1 MGRTTA
7 HAAAAANFKR
17 YRSIWLNF
25 KLLQAFQ
32 LRIISRVAA
41 EMIYKI
47 RERHK
52 SHSTTHNSIKTEY
65 K

>member
-7 HAAAAANFKR
+7 HAAAAANFRR

-25 KLLQAFQ
+25 KLFQAFQ

-41 EMIYKI
+41 EMI
-47 RERHK
+47 
-52 SHSTTHNSIKTEY
+52 
-65 K
+65 